1 MSDDEAR
8 DEVLAARGRGG
19 HLSEAALAALADGV
33 ELEPGLGAHAERCE
47 SCAARLAEAAL
58 ASIEL
63 GAALR
68 EHAELS
74 RSALEARAPSLAVSA
89 RPPRWALALASLLVV
104 LGSLPELA
112 SGSAWIAGVRLS
124 AAMAKRA
131 LRSLVGLAG
140 EPEAALVTGLSLVG
154 LGVVVALVATRWAKG
169 TMERGAKH
177 ELA

>member
-1 MSDDEAR
+1 MSDDEALERVEAWLDR
-8 DEVLAARGRGG
+8 DG
-19 HLSEAALAALADGV
+19 HLSEAALVALADGV

-47 SCAARLAEAAL
+47 QCAARLAEAAL
-58 ASIEL
+58 GSLEL

-68 EHAELS
+68 EHAE
-74 RSALEARAPSLAVSA
+74 RTAGAHAPKLAAA

-112 SGSAWIAGVRLS
+112 SGSAWIAAARLS

-140 EPEAALVTGLSLVG
+140 TPEAALATGLSLVG
-154 LGVVVALVATRWAKG
+154 IGVVVALVATRWAKG